1 MLDSNLNPAI
11 QDISGKNILHLLCKD
26 QFEPTKENTETKFI
40 EMIENLVTKF
50 KIDVN
55 MRDST
60 DFTCLM
66 FACEHGNLNSISKL
80 IELGAD
86 VNYTNSEGLNAML
99 LAIVNSEPEVVKLL
113 LKKGF
118 NVKSSPKNIS
128 YITDSAY
135 LNEIDILT
143 SLIQAG
149 CDVNE
154 TKQDEHGVILNPLW
168 ASCERSNF
176 KSVEILLKNGADPII
191 RPDLQMTALHCTCM
205 AQYEN
210 LPIAKLLVEYKC
222 PINVPSTQAGETPLF
237 LACNSGYSSIVDYL
251 LACGVDPNSSSPVSR
266 SCFQQ
271 AVFRSHK
278 DIVVLLIEK
287 GYKIT
292 EDDRQELN
300 LFIMDLY
307 QGINFNKKNLI
318 YLIINTIH
326 IDGDIDLLNFLLKKK
341 IVDKNQILENIK
353 KVNSWHENVN
363 RMNENSQPSDTTTL
377 LESKEK
383 SKTLIA
389 EDLKLNLTDS
399 FPSSIE
405 ELETYLATKCNLKS
419 SDSKLSSK
427 EMKI

>member
-1 MLDSNLNPAI
+1 LLDSNLNPAI

-26 QFEPTKENTETKFI
+26 QFEPTKDNTETKFI

-66 FACEHGNLNSISKL
+66 FACEHGNLNLISKL

-222 PINVPSTQAGETPLF
+222 PINVPSTQAGETPIF

-251 LACGVDPNSSSPVSR
+251 LACGVDPNSSSPMSR

-307 QGINFNKKNLI
+307 QGKN
-318 YLIINTIH
+318 
-326 IDGDIDLLNFLLKKK
+326 
-341 IVDKNQILENIK
+341 ILIK
-353 KVNSWHENVN
+353 KF
-363 RMNENSQPSDTTTL
+363 
-377 LESKEK
+377 
-383 SKTLIA
+383 
-389 EDLKLNLTDS
+389 DLFNNK
-399 FPSSIE
+399 
-405 ELETYLATKCNLKS
+405 
-419 SDSKLSSK
+419 
-427 EMKI
+427 